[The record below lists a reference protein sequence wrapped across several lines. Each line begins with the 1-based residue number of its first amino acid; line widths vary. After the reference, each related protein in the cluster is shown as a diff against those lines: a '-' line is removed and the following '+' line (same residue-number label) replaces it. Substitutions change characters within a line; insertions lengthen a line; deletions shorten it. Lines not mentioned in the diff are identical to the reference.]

1 MRKAP
6 ANLSALPTIF
16 RREADDDDTTWCV
29 GTMLMSPKRKELQR
43 RLGALMADV
52 QEQRATKRR
61 CTTGTADAAPAAEA
75 DSEPA
80 TTTTTTTT
88 MAARASCAGAFG
100 VLPPDLVCAV
110 LQHLVRLSPRLRCG
124 IELHEAAAASVR
136 HVRDAVRTCSYL
148 AACFRDGGDLTRLEV
163 AARTCT
169 SLMPTHAAS
178 DTPYLDQVML
188 EERSR
193 FDVRMLESALNGLVC
208 HCAGEHCRGVRRAHN
223 ESIAVPQSK
232 GTDRPP
238 TPMLSAVLGGGRRPR
253 VKVVWPSTVD
263 HLAAG
268 TSVNECVVCV
278 RTRQSTRKDDVT
290 NSLLGLKDD
299 PPEAFNAN
307 TELSLVRRLE
317 VDAVDAPTE
326 SASCVD
332 KLTVSSCGQWIALT
346 KLLYL
351 DDLGQVRRPDGG
363 ACLQVWHRG
372 ADGVAVLRGTLRYR
386 GVHVSQVW
394 FRMLDP
400 LAPSSPVHL
409 CLVAFAYADLEGNGV
424 EYGLDPANDW
434 LRHNSICQF
443 DLENDFEDVCRRSE
457 QSVDSFL
464 NVVMQ
469 RAFERPSLRPVS
481 GVAYWPDD
489 APAWDDLLGD
499 HELLADSELLHV
511 SVAAS
516 GSCVAAAVLGRTVLE
531 QGQPPVRCAQ
541 VVFYEV
547 PVVTRPAF
555 SAIGI
560 DLKRGLRNAEVQ
572 GISDLHSDQLDRLPT
587 PRWVELSPCG
597 DTAVV
602 LLQAGNG
609 EFFVHIHL
617 RLSPGAGF
625 VRVRRMRL
633 EDAVRRPIGPVRDGS
648 RAAWAEAHAWANPT
662 VRTVPSTSIFSPC
675 GRFLLLAFAFSQHNI
690 VATMRSCKPG
700 LCVLDLADVWS
711 HHTAAAASH
720 GSGGSG
726 GVAWIECRADLLPSQ
741 MAWNT
746 AGLWVL
752 VHRGVLLL
760 GL

>member
-1 MRKAP
+1 MTSRRKTLRDRFGALLAEVQQERIVKRQRAVAVGGSGACEALAVPSDDDAP
-6 ANLSALPTIF
+6 A
-16 RREADDDDTTWCV
+16 
-29 GTMLMSPKRKELQR
+29 
-43 RLGALMADV
+43 LG
-52 QEQRATKRR
+52 
-61 CTTGTADAAPAAEA
+61 GDA
-75 DSEPA
+75 S
-80 TTTTTTTT
+80 
-88 MAARASCAGAFG
+88 ARAGVFG
-100 VLPPDLVCAV
+100 LLSPDLVCLVLKQLVCLAPTLHCGLELREAV
-110 LQHLVRLSPRLRCG
+110 AG
-124 IELHEAAAASVR
+124 SVR
-136 HVRDAVRTCSYL
+136 H
-148 AACFRDGGDLTRLEV
+148 AASALNVCTYVWRSFRQHGELLRLEMG
-163 AARTCT
+163 ARVCT
-169 SLMPTHAAS
+169 SLMPTNAAS
-178 DTPYLDQVML
+178 ETPYFDQVML

-232 GTDRPP
+232 GTGRPP
-238 TPMLSAVLGGGRRPR
+238 TPMLSAVLCGRRPR

-290 NSLLGLKDD
+290 NSLLGLKDE

-307 TELSLVRRLE
+307 TELSLVRRIE
-317 VDAVDAPTE
+317 VDGVDAPTE

-346 KLLYL
+346 KLYL
-351 DDLGQVRRPDGG
+351 DELGQARRYDGG

-386 GVHVSQVW
+386 GVHVSQAW

-424 EYGLDPANDW
+424 DPANDW

-464 NVVMQ
+464 NVVRQ

-481 GVAYWPDD
+481 GVAHWPDD

-499 HELLADSELLHV
+499 HELLAGSELLHV

-516 GSCVAAAVLGRTVLE
+516 GSCVAAAVLGRSVRRTR
-531 QGQPPVRCAQ
+531 QPPVRCAQ

-547 PVVTRPAF
+547 PVTRPAF
-555 SAIGI
+555 SVIGI

-572 GISDLHSDQLDRLPT
+572 GISDLHSDQLDHLPT

-633 EDAVRRPIGPVRDGS
+633 EDAVRRAIGPVRDGS

-675 GRFLLLAFAFSQHNI
+675 GRFLLVAFAFNEDNV
-690 VATMRSCKPG
+690 VAAMRSCKPG
-700 LCVLDLADVWS
+700 LCIFDLSDVWTVR
-711 HHTAAAASH
+711 HEPNA
-720 GSGGSG
+720 
-726 GVAWIECRADLLPSQ
+726 GVEGFFFDHSQRVTERRDAAWIECRADLLPQ
-741 MAWNT
+741 KMVWNSS
-746 AGLWVL
+746 GLWL
-752 VHRGVLLL
+752 LARSGVLLL